1 MPNNEKYT
9 LEPKSVRAFSKA
21 GEVYQYYPNISVQQL
36 ALSSAL
42 YRSKT

>member
-9 LEPKSVRAFSKA
+9 LQCKSVRAFSKA
-21 GEVYQYYPNISVQQL
+21 GEVYRYYYNTSVQQL

-42 YRSKT
+42 YRSDN